1 MRLTATAIAGIIA
14 ASILAI
20 VAADNDDDPNDART
34 GAIDTTSSQRT
45 RLVGK
50 PVLLRFTGPGAY
62 VKYTVIFRLS
72 RDPKRRGAK
81 DPRDQDPF
89 LSATSRGNYKL
100 AKDIIFATDVPIFVL
115 GQRSSKHCFHG
126 VLPLGRYA
134 DLDRRPQGSAVRFVA
149 QPLDFIAG
157 ADKLGRRYVTNPRL
171 LHTDMQITG
180 RAARQALRRLGCLAN
195 AIQEYAAS

>member
-1 MRLTATAIAGIIA
+1 MRLAAAAIAVIIA
-14 ASILAI
+14 SVLAI
-20 VAADNDDDPNDART
+20 VAAGNDEPNHART
-34 GAIDTTSSQRT
+34 GAVDTTSSQRT
-45 RLVGK
+45 RLVGE

-72 RDPKRRGAK
+72 RDPKRRGAQ
-81 DPRDQDPF
+81 DPRDQNPR

-100 AKDIIFATDVPIFVL
+100 AKDIIFAADAPIFVL
-115 GQRSSKHCFHG
+115 GQGSSKHCFHG

-195 AIQEYAAS
+195 ALQEYAAS